1 MYDCGKIAI
10 IGGGSWATAIAKIV
24 MGHTHHIGWY
34 MRRDDQIEEFRRLGH
49 NPSYLTSVHFNTDEI
64 VFNSDLNKIVEA
76 YDTLVFVVPSPYLK
90 NHLRKLKVRLKEK
103 FIITAIKGIVPDEN
117 LVCSEYFHQVFD
129 VPYDN
134 LACLGGPS
142 HAEEVAL
149 ERLSYLTVGCN
160 DVEKAQ
166 AFADVLTS
174 DVIKTKT
181 STDVIGIEYSSV
193 LKNVYAIAAGI
204 CSGLKFGD
212 NFQAVLMSNAV
223 QEMNRFLTSV
233 NPIERDIYDS
243 VYMGDLLV
251 TGYSNFS
258 RNRTFGT
265 MIGKGYSVKS
275 AQIEME
281 MIAEGYFGTKC
292 MKEINRHRHVN
303 MPILDAVYNILYER
317 ISPQVEIKLL
327 TDSFR

>member
-1 MYDCGKIAI
+1 MNRIAI

-24 MGHTHHIGWY
+24 IGKTHHIGWY
-34 MRRDDQIEEFRRLGH
+34 MRRDDRIEDFRRLGH
-49 NPSYLTSVHFNTDEI
+49 TPAYLMSVHFDVNEI
-64 VFNSDLNKIVEA
+64 EFSSDINKIVEA
-76 YDTLVFVVPSPYLK
+76 YDTLVFVTPSPYLK
-90 NHLRKLKVRLKEK
+90 NHLKKLKTRLRDK

-117 LVCSEYFHQVFD
+117 LACSEYFNQVYD
-129 VPYDN
+129 VPLEN
-134 LACLGGPS
+134 LACIGGPS

-149 ERLSYLTVGCN
+149 ERLSYLTIGCA
-160 DVEKAQ
+160 DQEKARD
-166 AFADVLTS
+166 FASLIES
-174 DVIKTKT
+174 DYIKTKT
-181 STDVIGIEYSSV
+181 STDVIGIEYASV
-193 LKNVYAIAAGI
+193 LKNVYAIASGI
-204 CSGLKFGD
+204 CSGLKYGD

-223 QEMNRFLTSV
+223 QEMNRFVSTIHPLSR
-233 NPIERDIYDS
+233 NINDS
-243 VYMGDLLV
+243 AYMGDLLV

-281 MIAEGYFGTKC
+281 MIAEGFFGTKC
-292 MKEINRHRHVN
+292 MKEINRHMHVN

-317 ISPQVEIKLL
+317 ISPQIEIKLL

>member
-1 MYDCGKIAI
+1 MFDCGKIAI

-24 MGHTHHIGWY
+24 VGHTHHIGWY
-34 MRRDDQIEEFRRLGH
+34 MRRDDRIDEFRRLSH
-49 NPSYLTSVHFNTDEI
+49 NPAYLTSVHFEVDEI
-64 VFNSDLNKIVEA
+64 GFSSDINRIVA
-76 YDTLVFVVPSPYLK
+76 DYDTLVFVTPSPYIK
-90 NHLRKLKVRLKEK
+90 NHLKKLKTRIKDK
-103 FIITAIKGIVPDEN
+103 FVITAIKGIVPDEN
-117 LVCSEYFHQVFD
+117 LVCSEFFHQVYD
-129 VPYDN
+129 VPYEN

-149 ERLSYLTVGCN
+149 ERLSYLTVGCS
-160 DVEKAQ
+160 DREKAQ

-174 DVIKTKT
+174 EYIKTKT
-181 STDVIGIEYSSV
+181 SSDVIGIEYSSV
-193 LKNVYAIAAGI
+193 LKYVYAIAAGI

-212 NFQAVLMSNAV
+212 NFQSVLMSNAV
-223 QEMNRFLTSV
+223 QEMSRFLTAI
-233 NPIERDIYDS
+233 NPIERCVYDS
-243 VYMGDLLV
+243 VYLGDLLV

-281 MIAEGYFGTKC
+281 MIAEGFFGTKC
-292 MKEINRHRHVN
+292 MKEINRHLHVN

-317 ISPQVEIKLL
+317 ISPQIEIKLL

>member
-1 MYDCGKIAI
+1 MLDCGKIAI

-24 MGHTHHIGWY
+24 VAHTRHIGWY
-34 MRRDDQIEEFRRLGH
+34 MRRDDRIEDFKRLGH
-49 NPSYLTSVHFNTDEI
+49 NPAYLTSVHFNIDEI
-64 VFNSDLNKIVEA
+64 EFASDINKIVQA
-76 YDTLVFVVPSPYLK
+76 YDTLILVTPSAYIK
-90 NHLRKLKVRLKEK
+90 NHLKKLKTRIKDK
-103 FIITAIKGIVPDEN
+103 FVITAIKGIVPDEN
-117 LVCSEYFHQVFD
+117 LVCSEYFHQVYD
-129 VPYDN
+129 IPYEN

-149 ERLSYLTVGCN
+149 ERLSYLTIACS
-160 DVEKAQ
+160 DLEKAR
-166 AFADVLTS
+166 AFADVLAC
-174 DVIKTKT
+174 DYIKTKT
-181 STDVIGIEYSSV
+181 STDVVGIEYASV

-204 CSGLKFGD
+204 CNGLKYGD
-212 NFQAVLMSNAV
+212 NFMSVLMANAV
-223 QEMNRFLTSV
+223 QEMSRFLK
-233 NPIERDIYDS
+233 S
-243 VYMGDLLV
+243 VYPLERNITDSAYLGDLLV

-265 MIGKGYSVKS
+265 MIGKGYSIKS

-292 MKEINRHRHVN
+292 MKDINRHCHVN

-317 ISPQVEIKLL
+317 ISPQIEIKLL

>member
-24 MGHTHHIGWY
+24 VGNTHHIGWY
-34 MRRDDQIEEFRRLGH
+34 MRRDDRIGEFKRMGH
-49 NPSYLTSVHFNTDEI
+49 NPAYLTSVHFNIDEI
-64 VFNSDLNKIVEA
+64 YFTSDINQIVQE
-76 YDTLVFVVPSPYLK
+76 YSTLVFVTPSPYLK
-90 NHLRKLKVRLKEK
+90 NHLKKLKQPLRDK
-103 FIITAIKGIVPDEN
+103 FLVTAIKGIVPDEN
-117 LVCSEYFHQVFD
+117 LVCSEYFHEVHD

-134 LACLGGPS
+134 LACIGGPS

-149 ERLSYLTVGCN
+149 ERLSYLTIGCS
-160 DVEKAQ
+160 DTDKAK
-166 AFADVLTS
+166 AFAQLLS
-174 DVIKTKT
+174 GRYIKTKT
-181 STDVIGIEYSSV
+181 SSDVIGIEYSSV

-204 CSGLKFGD
+204 CSGLKYGD
-212 NFQAVLMSNAV
+212 NFQAVLMSNAL
-223 QEMNRFLTSV
+223 QEMNRFLQTV
-233 NPIERDIYDS
+233 HPIERHIEDS
-243 VYMGDLLV
+243 VYIGDLLV

-292 MKEINRHRHVN
+292 MKEINRHLHVN

-317 ISPQVEIKLL
+317 IAPPVEIKLL

>member
-1 MYDCGKIAI
+1 MYPAPAVLFVGL
-10 IGGGSWATAIAKIV
+10 S
-24 MGHTHHIGWY
+24 
-34 MRRDDQIEEFRRLGH
+34 L
-49 NPSYLTSVHFNTDEI
+49 
-64 VFNSDLNKIVEA
+64 DLK
-76 YDTLVFVVPSPYLK
+76 SHLK
-90 NHLRKLKVRLKEK
+90 KLKTRLRDK
-103 FIITAIKGIVPDEN
+103 FVITAIKGIVPDEN

-134 LACLGGPS
+134 LACIGGPS

-149 ERLSYLTVGCN
+149 ERLSYLTVGCA
-160 DVEKAQ
+160 DREKAYS
-166 AFADVLTS
+166 FANVLS
-174 DVIKTKT
+174 SEYIKTKT

-204 CSGLKFGD
+204 CNGLKYGD
-212 NFQAVLMSNAV
+212 NFQAVLMANAV
-223 QEMNRFLTSV
+223 QEMSRFLTAV
-233 NPIERDIYDS
+233 HPIDRNAYDS
-243 VYMGDLLV
+243 VYLGDLLV

-292 MKEINRHRHVN
+292 MKEINRHWHVN

-317 ISPQVEIKLL
+317 IAPQIEIKLL

>member
-1 MYDCGKIAI
+1 
-10 IGGGSWATAIAKIV
+10 
-24 MGHTHHIGWY
+24 
-34 MRRDDQIEEFRRLGH
+34 MRRDDQIEDFRRLGH
-49 NPSYLTSVHFNTDEI
+49 NPSYLASVHFDTSEI
-64 VFNSDLNKIVEA
+64 LFDSDLNHIVQL

-90 NHLRKLKVRLKEK
+90 NHLRRLKTRLKDK
-103 FIITAIKGIVPDEN
+103 FIVTAIKGIVPDEN

-129 VPYDN
+129 VPYSN

-142 HAEEVAL
+142 HAEEVAM
-149 ERLSYLTVGCN
+149 ERLSYLTVGCA
-160 DVEKAQ
+160 DQDKAK

-174 DVIKTKT
+174 QFIKTKT
-181 STDVIGIEYSSV
+181 STDVIGIEFSSV

-212 NFQAVLMSNAV
+212 NFQAVLMANAV
-223 QEMNRFLTSV
+223 QEMERFLRSV
-233 NPIERDIYDS
+233 NPTQERNVYDS
-243 VYMGDLLV
+243 VYLGDLLV

-258 RNRTFGT
+258 RNRVFGT

-292 MKEINRHRHVN
+292 MKEINRHYHVN